1 MLLYTLIL
9 MKFWHHYRY
18 KNLTLVTISIIV
30 AFFLLQNEIFHN
42 LLLHLGGW
50 GYLGA
55 FLAGIMFVSMFTV
68 SIGTVVLFILA
79 DNHLSLLE
87 IAVFAAVGSVV
98 SDFIIFQYI
107 RSRGLIDEVKNLF
120 DFMGG
125 EKLNHLLNTKYFS
138 WTLPVI
144 GAIIIASP
152 LPDEVGVSLMGISH
166 MRPSRFLLL
175 SFGLN
180 FTGILIII
188 TAARI
193 I

>member
-1 MLLYTLIL
+1 
-9 MKFWHHYRY
+9 MKFWRHYHY
-18 KNLTLVTISIIV
+18 KNLTYLSVSIII
-30 AFFLLQNEIFHN
+30 AIFLLQNKDFQTM
-42 LLLHLGGW
+42 LHGLGEWGYVGALLGG
-50 GYLGA
+50 
-55 FLAGIMFVSMFTV
+55 MFFSSTFTV
-68 SIGTVVLFILA
+68 SIGSVILFVLA
-79 DNHLSLLE
+79 NNHLSSIE
-87 IAVFAAVGSVV
+87 IAIFGAIGSVLC
-98 SDFIIFQYI
+98 DFIIFQAI
-107 RSRGLIDEVKNLF
+107 RSHGLIDEIKHVF
-120 DFMGG
+120 EFMGG
-125 EKLNHLLNTKYFS
+125 EKLHHLLNTKYFT
-138 WTLPVI
+138 WTLPVA

>member
-1 MLLYTLIL
+1 MLLYTLIF
-9 MKFWHHYRY
+9 MKFLHHYHY
-18 KNLTLVTISIIV
+18 KNLTLLGLSILV
-30 AFFLLQNEIFHN
+30 ALYLLQNSNFQNALHN
-42 LLLHLGGW
+42 LGDW
-50 GYLGA
+50 GYFGA
-55 FLAGIMFVSMFTV
+55 FLGGMLFSSTFTV
-68 SIGTVVLFILA
+68 SVGSVILFILA
-79 DNHLSLLE
+79 NNHLSVWE
-87 IAVFAAVGSVV
+87 IAVFAAIGSVAC
-98 SDFIIFQYI
+98 DFIIFQMI
-107 RSRGLIDEVKNLF
+107 RSRGLVDEIKHIF
-120 DFMGG
+120 EFMGG
-125 EKLNHLLNTKYFS
+125 EKLHHILNTKYFS

-166 MRPSRFLLL
+166 RRPSRFLLL